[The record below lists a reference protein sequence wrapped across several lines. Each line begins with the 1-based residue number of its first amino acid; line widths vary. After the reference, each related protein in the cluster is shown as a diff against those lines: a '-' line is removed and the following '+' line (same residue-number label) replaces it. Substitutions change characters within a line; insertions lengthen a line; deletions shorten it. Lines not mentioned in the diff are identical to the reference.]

1 MRTVTINATQSE
13 VSRYRE
19 ELVGVFG
26 SLDAGRPN
34 SWGSYGYKTELRFDD
49 YRQAY
54 ERGGAG
60 HGAVHRI
67 LDKCWQALPRIKAS
81 GKDAETPWETKL
93 AALFKAGRL
102 WPKLRDL
109 DRRNLVGHYAAL
121 IYRVADGKPLR
132 EPLQRA
138 QKLVDL
144 VPVFEDQIKV
154 TDWNNDLG
162 SPDFGQP
169 AMWQYRKRR
178 PMANQTE
185 SQAAPDQWEDV
196 HPSRI
201 QVLAEGS
208 SGDFLDGVPLLKAG
222 FNALVDLE
230 KISGGSAESFLKNSA
245 RTLHFKFDANAS
257 PAVITQNAD
266 GTPGTSTVRD
276 VVESQT
282 RALNRNQDSSIVTQ
296 GADVNSLQTTV
307 SDPGPSFEV
316 AANLFAASV
325 QIPFTILFGQ
335 QTGRLA
341 SDEDKADMVARCKS
355 RQENLLTPMLDE
367 LVTRMQAA
375 GIVEAGDFEVEWPPL
390 DAPGDLDKVEVLGK
404 MTAAMKQAFDAG
416 LTEPLFDANEL
427 RKVAGFEE
435 RPDDGIPGEG
445 DPDADP
451 AVPPGPRPPA

>member
-144 VPVFEDQIKV
+144 L
-154 TDWNNDLG
+154 NA
-162 SPDFGQP
+162 QP
-169 AMWQYRKRR
+169 AVQQWVEAIEIAGPGFINLRVD
-178 PMANQTE
+178 
-185 SQAAPDQWEDV
+185 AAAW
-196 HPSRI
+196 
-201 QVLAEGS
+201 LAELRAIAALG
-208 SGDFLDGVPLLKAG
+208 GWNIEVVKAG
-222 FNALVDLE
+222 GAFLARRLYGATQEQGLALFYTRNLVLLGE
-230 KISGGSAESFLKNSA
+230 P
-245 RTLHFKFDANAS
+245 ANA
-257 PAVITQNAD
+257 PASAPARPTMP
-266 GTPGTSTVRD
+266 T
-276 VVESQT
+276 T
-282 RALNRNQDSSIVTQ
+282 RCAWP
-296 GADVNSLQTTV
+296 TT
-307 SDPGPSFEV
+307 
-316 AANLFAASV
+316 
-325 QIPFTILFGQ
+325 
-335 QTGRLA
+335 
-341 SDEDKADMVARCKS
+341 C
-355 RQENLLTPMLDE
+355 
-367 LVTRMQAA
+367 
-375 GIVEAGDFEVEWPPL
+375 WPL
-390 DAPGDLDKVEVLGK
+390 W
-404 MTAAMKQAFDAG
+404 AMC
-416 LTEPLFDANEL
+416 
-427 RKVAGFEE
+427 
-435 RPDDGIPGEG
+435 
-445 DPDADP
+445 
-451 AVPPGPRPPA
+451 